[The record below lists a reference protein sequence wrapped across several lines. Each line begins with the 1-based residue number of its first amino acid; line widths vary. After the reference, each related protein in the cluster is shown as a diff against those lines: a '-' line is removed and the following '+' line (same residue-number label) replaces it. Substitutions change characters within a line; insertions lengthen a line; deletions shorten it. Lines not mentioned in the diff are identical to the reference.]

1 LKDTGEGSGT
11 FVRVDRPLILS
22 NGFLIAF
29 GESHMVVQIQ
39 KVRGDQMGETKTKLS
54 LKFLDG
60 PKAQESFTFWP
71 NIKEIKIGRMSDCE
85 IKINDNGLSRVQCIS
100 RMTLRRIGSSMTG
113 LGLINAALT
122 ERGSMLMISSGF
134 MTKWCSRLVITYF
147 KLDYKSLK
155 KIDMMIRI

>member
-85 IKINDNGLSRVQCIS
+85 IKINDNGLSRVQCIIKFKNDAS
-100 RMTLRRIGSSMTG
+100 QNWVLYDGAGPDKRSTNGTWVYVDDQFRVYDQMVFKACNYLFQ
-113 LGLINAALT
+113 A
-122 ERGSMLMISSGF
+122 
-134 MTKWCSRLVITYF
+134 RL
-147 KLDYKSLK
+147 
-155 KIDMMIRI
+155 